1 MQIDRAR
8 RRSPQGSIRWVLVIV
23 AVTVA
28 IFPYVWM
35 IRTSLTPDAF
45 AAGLSPIPTR
55 INLSA
60 YVRAWTVGGMGPAVL
75 NGVIVSASVLFIQLL
90 TSVPA
95 AFAFAKLRFRGR
107 NVLYVMILAALL
119 IPGQA
124 IAIPL
129 FLGMSYANLA
139 NTYLGLILPSTTTAF
154 GLFLLRQ
161 YMVSLPDGLIDAARM
176 DGFSYPQIL
185 LRVVVPLSKPAIV
198 TFALFSVFGSWNEY
212 FWPLLIARDP
222 GLRTPPLALAVFQN
236 SDAGFDYSALAAGA
250 VIVTLP
256 IIVLFL
262 IARRNFVSGITGN
275 EIVG

>member
-1 MQIDRAR
+1 MQNNRAGR
-8 RRSPQGSIRWVLVIV
+8 RRTRGSIRWILVIV

-35 IRTSLTPDAF
+35 LRTSLTPDAF
-45 AAGLSPIPTR
+45 AAGLSLIPTR

-60 YVRAWTVGGMGPAVL
+60 YVRAWTVGGMGPAVM
-75 NGVIVSASVLFIQLL
+75 NGVIVSVSVLFIQLL

-176 DGFSYPQIL
+176 DGFSYRQIL